1 MIRRPPRSTLFPYTT
16 LFRSFVVPEGVSDER
31 ALFASDAVSTGWM
44 GADLAGTGPGDVV
57 AVWGAGGVGQMAAR
71 AAMLLGAERVYVID
85 RLPERLAQVREH
97 VGAETIDYSRTDV
110 LAELREVTG
119 GRGPVGCIE
128 ADGMGAHSSRNQ
140 GGDDQVEPQ
149 LWLQDRGPSP
159 AL

>member
-16 LFRSFVVPEGVSDER
+16 LFRS
-31 ALFASDAVSTGWM
+31 
-44 GADLAGTGPGDVV
+44 ADLAGTRPGDVV

-85 RLPERLAQVREH
+85 RLSERLAQVREH

-119 GRGPVGCIE
+119 GRGPDVCIE
-128 ADGMGAHSSRNQ
+128 AVGKIGRAH
-140 GGDDQVEPQ
+140 V
-149 LWLQDRGPSP
+149 
-159 AL
+159 